1 MQVSR
6 QCLGSLAARKAFC
19 MVHRLSDQCVHD
31 DRQGRRGEAPGE
43 GGLALRAQDQSI
55 LGDLHNGS
63 SHEVMIQHHLTQ
75 PHRRVKGAL
84 ARQCEHHRDDLFLQ
98 ASRTNALR
106 QSGLAFPHFDLLQ
119 IDGREALEK
128 VWFDEPLDEFRKVW
142 VEKWGNFSTVGPARV
157 NTVGYLRSRTG
168 RSGRP
173 RTSYLVFAGG
183 EAKAATPDSGFDT
196 WQLDE
201 LVRKDWALG
210 PAEPGESLR
219 MPLSAGHELG
229 FEYFHLKFVDG
240 ASDFDAAQGS
250 LAAGASPIFL
260 GELIASPD

>member
-1 MQVSR
+1 MDQDSMVFLTYTLR
-6 QCLGSLAARKAFC
+6 LGSEEAGY
-19 MVHRLSDQCVHD
+19 D
-31 DRQGRRGEAPGE
+31 DWLREFDNPTFNKTPGVVRYQNWKIAE
-43 GGLALRAQDQSI
+43 G
-55 LGDLHNGS
+55 H
-63 SHEVMIQHHLTQ
+63 
-75 PHRRVKGAL
+75 GA
-84 ARQCEHHRDDLFLQ
+84 
-98 ASRTNALR
+98 
-106 QSGLAFPHFDLLQ
+106 GLAFTHFDLLQ
-119 IDGREALEK
+119 IDGHEALEK

-157 NTVGYLRSRTG
+157 NTVGYLSSRTG

-229 FEYFHLKFVDG
+229 FEHFHLKFVDG

-250 LAAGASPIFL
+250 LAAGTSPIFL